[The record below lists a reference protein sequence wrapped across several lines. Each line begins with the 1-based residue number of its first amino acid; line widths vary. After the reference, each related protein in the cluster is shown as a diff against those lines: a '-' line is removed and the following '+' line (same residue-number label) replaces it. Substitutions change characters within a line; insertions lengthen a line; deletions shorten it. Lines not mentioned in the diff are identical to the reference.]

1 MLSEAE
7 RKMLDVRAAIME
19 AGGLSTVSQAANALE
34 LSEEAQAEVFK
45 REIELAAPI
54 TASMDQNTAIILSR
68 EDTKISQTSKG
79 GQEKRHSTVSS
90 GPLLISA
97 QAGSGAADSN
107 ASAIRRE
114 SLRLTK
120 EERKKLIQEKLAA
133 KKKRDEAS
141 ESGRAVQ

>member
-1 MLSEAE
+1 MLSETE

-54 TASMDQNTAIILSR
+54 TASMDQNTAIIVPR
-68 EDTKISQTSKG
+68 EDTNITRTSKG
-79 GQEKRHSTVSS
+79 EQERRHSTVSS

-97 QAGSGAADSN
+97 
-107 ASAIRRE
+107 
-114 SLRLTK
+114 
-120 EERKKLIQEKLAA
+120 
-133 KKKRDEAS
+133 
-141 ESGRAVQ
+141 

>member
-79 GQEKRHSTVSS
+79 G
-90 GPLLISA
+90 
-97 QAGSGAADSN
+97 
-107 ASAIRRE
+107 
-114 SLRLTK
+114 
-120 EERKKLIQEKLAA
+120 
-133 KKKRDEAS
+133 
-141 ESGRAVQ
+141 

>member
-1 MLSEAE
+1 MLSGAE
-7 RKMLDVRAAIME
+7 RKMLDIRAAIME

-79 GQEKRHSTVSS
+79 G
-90 GPLLISA
+90 
-97 QAGSGAADSN
+97 
-107 ASAIRRE
+107 
-114 SLRLTK
+114 
-120 EERKKLIQEKLAA
+120 
-133 KKKRDEAS
+133 
-141 ESGRAVQ
+141 

>member
-1 MLSEAE
+1 MLSGAE

-79 GQEKRHSTVSS
+79 G
-90 GPLLISA
+90 
-97 QAGSGAADSN
+97 
-107 ASAIRRE
+107 
-114 SLRLTK
+114 
-120 EERKKLIQEKLAA
+120 
-133 KKKRDEAS
+133 
-141 ESGRAVQ
+141 

>member
-7 RKMLDVRAAIME
+7 RKILDVRAAIME

-79 GQEKRHSTVSS
+79 G
-90 GPLLISA
+90 
-97 QAGSGAADSN
+97 
-107 ASAIRRE
+107 
-114 SLRLTK
+114 
-120 EERKKLIQEKLAA
+120 
-133 KKKRDEAS
+133 
-141 ESGRAVQ
+141 

>member
-54 TASMDQNTAIILSR
+54 TASMDQNTAVILSR

-79 GQEKRHSTVSS
+79 E
-90 GPLLISA
+90 
-97 QAGSGAADSN
+97 
-107 ASAIRRE
+107 
-114 SLRLTK
+114 
-120 EERKKLIQEKLAA
+120 
-133 KKKRDEAS
+133 
-141 ESGRAVQ
+141 